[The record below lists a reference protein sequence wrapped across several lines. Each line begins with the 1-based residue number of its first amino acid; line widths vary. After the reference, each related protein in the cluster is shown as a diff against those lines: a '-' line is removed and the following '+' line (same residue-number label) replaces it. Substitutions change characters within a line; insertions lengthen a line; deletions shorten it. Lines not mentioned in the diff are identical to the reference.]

1 MKKPIEW
8 HTAKDN
14 ALEPSNPCTANING
28 AIKSFNGL
36 TKREWLAGMA
46 DVPWNAVIDAISQ
59 HREAMGQSSLH
70 PIRNDELLEYRAK
83 LMVLQADALLA
94 ELAKK

>member
-1 MKKPIEW
+1 MNKPSEW
-8 HTAKDN
+8 HTAKEN

-46 DVPWNAVIDAISQ
+46 DVPWNAVLDTMTQQCVKPSGTGGNFTVTQ
-59 HREAMGQSSLH
+59 
-70 PIRNDELLEYRAK
+70 LLENRSRI
-83 LMVLQADALLA
+83 MVLQADTLLA